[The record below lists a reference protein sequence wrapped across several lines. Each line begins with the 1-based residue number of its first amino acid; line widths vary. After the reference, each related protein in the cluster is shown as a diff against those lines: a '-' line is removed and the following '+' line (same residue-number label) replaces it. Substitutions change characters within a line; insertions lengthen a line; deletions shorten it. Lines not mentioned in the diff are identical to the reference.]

1 MRKLGRRQPPP
12 ASFANCKNSRNSQ
25 SITTDVSMEMSLTD
39 IIGLLGVA
47 MLLWAY
53 ALLQIQSVKFDD
65 YVFLGMNALGSSLII
80 LSLLRDFNL
89 SALFIEAAWVAVSLF
104 GIYRRWKGNAS

>member
-1 MRKLGRRQPPP
+1 
-12 ASFANCKNSRNSQ
+12 
-25 SITTDVSMEMSLTD
+25 MEMSLTD
-39 IIGLLGVA
+39 ILGLVGVA

-53 ALLQIQSVKFDD
+53 ALLQVQRVKFDD
-65 YVFLGMNALGSSLII
+65 NLFLGINALGSSLIV

-104 GIYRRWKGNAS
+104 GIYRRWKRNAS